1 MELPP
6 PVDEADDVFPEVELD
21 ELFDGPSAAYIQP
34 SKKQKTAKH
43 KSNSGPNLAEAMQ
56 SIPDELE
63 YPAAFQAPIP
73 QSLEPSEQD
82 DFAEIFCP
90 RRVGPLV
97 EERGGKA
104 SISADLSL
112 HFEGCDLM
120 VFDWLHF
127 IAKQVYAKKPKVLLV
142 CPPCTFFSCLMA
154 ANWGKME
161 ETKKMKGLKKGV
173 ALLNISMH
181 FARMQ
186 LDSGRIFLFE
196 HPHKATSFKRPCVK
210 AIMDHG
216 DVERITFD
224 QCLFGNVSKVDKMP
238 VKKRTV
244 FLTNGKQIK
253 KKFLGCLCQN
263 LHQHRRCDGCEGGE
277 SRSIYAQRYPP
288 ELCAT
293 IADAVMGL

>member
-104 SISADLSL
+104 SISADLS
-112 HFEGCDLM
+112 EGCDLM

-127 IAKQVYAKKPKVLLV
+127 IAKQVYAKKTESATCMP
-142 CPPCTFFSCLMA
+142 
-154 ANWGKME
+154 
-161 ETKKMKGLKKGV
+161 
-173 ALLNISMH
+173 SMH
-181 FARMQ
+181 LF
-186 LDSGRIFLFE
+186 FLFDGNQLG
-196 HPHKATSFKRPCVK
+196 K
-210 AIMDHG
+210 DGG
-216 DVERITFD
+216 DKT
-224 QCLFGNVSKVDKMP
+224 LKM
-238 VKKRTV
+238 
-244 FLTNGKQIK
+244 
-253 KKFLGCLCQN
+253 
-263 LHQHRRCDGCEGGE
+263 
-277 SRSIYAQRYPP
+277 
-288 ELCAT
+288 
-293 IADAVMGL
+293 VMM